1 MKAAYNAI
9 SYISHYPP
17 SDFEPAISDLAL
29 FLWEEPEAVITYKP
43 LMTLGNGA
51 SELIDLVIRQV
62 WRIACSWIV
71 TYGICK
77 DYCNTID
84 DVMWV
89 YFRPSLESG
98 VQDPNGHNTRSMLGK
113 CSCELAVWFTLPIA
127 STST

>member
-9 SYISHYPP
+9 SNISHYPP

-29 FLWEEPEAVITYKP
+29 FLWEEPEAASTYKL

-62 WRIACSWIV
+62 WHISCSWMV
-71 TYGICK
+71 AYNICK
-77 DYCNTID
+77 VHCNTVN
-84 DVMWV
+84 DVML

-113 CSCELAVWFTLPIA
+113 RSC
-127 STST
+127 